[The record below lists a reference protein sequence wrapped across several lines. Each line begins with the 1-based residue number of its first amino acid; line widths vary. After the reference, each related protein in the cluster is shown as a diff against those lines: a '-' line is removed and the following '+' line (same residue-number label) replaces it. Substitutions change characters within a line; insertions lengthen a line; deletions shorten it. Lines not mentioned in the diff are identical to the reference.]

1 MSRYSDQTE
10 ETASGERRVNGIL
23 MCIAQDCPL
32 RASIS
37 LGGGWLCA
45 CHAFAPASRWTAIT
59 KRLRS
64 REATAAR
71 RKIADLRR
79 AIKLHQTNDI
89 PALMRR
95 VQETVMAAGAT
106 SEDVR
111 LHDMTDHTGATFR
124 EPPEAFVNRMD
135 FCLSRIIAP
144 EEGPIPAAQSVRDP
158 EPKKIDALASIVE
171 EGLA

>member
-1 MSRYSDQTE
+1 MARYSDQE
-10 ETASGERRVNGIL
+10 ESTASGDRRINGIL
-23 MCIAQDCPL
+23 MCMAQDCPL

-45 CHAFAPASRWTAIT
+45 CHAFAPASRWTSIT
-59 KRLRS
+59 TRLRS
-64 REATAAR
+64 REATATR

-106 SEDVR
+106 SEDVK
-111 LHDMTDHTGATFR
+111 LHDLTDHPGTAFR
-124 EPPEAFVNRMD
+124 EPPEHFVNRMD

-144 EEGPIPAAQSVRDP
+144 EEGTRPAAQPVRDP
-158 EPKKIDALASIVE
+158 EPKKLDALAEMVE
-171 EGLA
+171 GGME